1 MKVLKKMKIV
11 LQNDMYYNNKYI
23 IKYIQKNR
31 FACRGNQEMIHMY
44 F

>member
-23 IKYIQKNR
+23 IKYIQKIDLLVE
-31 FACRGNQEMIHMY
+31 GTKK
-44 F
+44 